1 MRIHEIVQSK
11 AQAIQEAIEWH
22 LTTKTPLVE
31 NPFRRYS
38 DSWFQFFIE
47 MRQRVRD
54 GSLVLE
60 NMLDNDI
67 IASDLGT
74 FAEYQGK
81 SVPLDCPMLEPLEEA
96 EYKGRQVSLN
106 KPKRSAGGPKKY
118 YVYVKNPKTGNVK
131 KINFGD
137 VSGGLTTKISNPA
150 RRKAFA
156 SRHNCEKKTNK
167 LSSGYWACRVPQH
180 TSSLGLAPIHARWW

>member
-60 NMLDNDI
+60 NMLDHDI

-74 FAEYQGK
+74 FVEYQGK

-96 EYKGRQVSLN
+96 EYKGKEVELN
-106 KPKRSAGGPKKY
+106 KPKRGGSKKY
-118 YVYVKNPKTGNVK
+118 YVYVKNPTTGNVK
-131 KINFGD
+131 KISFGD
-137 VSGGLTTKISNPA
+137 VSGLSVKIRDPK

-156 SRHNCEKKTNK
+156 SRHNCEKKTDK
-167 LSSGYWACRVPQH
+167 TTAGYWACRVPAH
-180 TSSLGLAPIHARWW
+180 TDSLGLAPIHARWW